1 MGKFSYNK
9 RMFKFRRRKL
19 NVKLKWGLLPRVIIA
34 IAAGIVCGL
43 FFPDG
48 LVRVVITFNELFG
61 NFLGFIIPLLIVG
74 LVAPGIAEL
83 GRGAGKLLFITAALA
98 YGFTLASGFFSYGI
112 SALTFPLLLDPSQEI
127 ASFAQVAELKPYF
140 VIAMPPV
147 MSVMSALV
155 LAFTLGLGMAV
166 IQGSRLKGIMLDLR
180 DIIDKVIVKI
190 IIPLLPLYIFG
201 IFLNMTVNGQ
211 AVKVLGVFAQIIVI
225 IFAITAAMLLMQFI
239 LAGIIGGKN
248 PFFMLKNMLVAYATA
263 LGTQSSAATIPVTL
277 RQTIKIGVREEVAG
291 FVVPLCATI
300 HLSGSTMKIVACALA
315 IIIMSGQA
323 VSLEQFAGFIC
334 MLGVT
339 MVAAPGVPGGAIMAA
354 LGVLESMLGFGQPE
368 LALMIALYIAMDS
381 FGTACNVTGDGAIA
395 VIVDKIYSR
404 KKPASATQ
412 PVSTENMVTNS

>member
-1 MGKFSYNK
+1 ML
-9 RMFKFRRRKL
+9 KFRRRKL
-19 NVKLKWGLLPRVIIA
+19 NLKLKWGLLPRVIFA

-43 FFPDG
+43 FVPNWA
-48 LVRVVITFNELFG
+48 VRIVLTFNDLFG

-83 GRGAGKLLFITAALA
+83 GRNAGKLLFITAALA
-98 YGFTLASGFFSYGI
+98 YGFTLASGFFSYAV
-112 SALTFPLLLDPSQEI
+112 SAFTFPHLLNPQAGI
-127 ASFAQVAELKPYF
+127 TSFGQVAELKPYF

-147 MSVMSALV
+147 FSVMSALV
-155 LAFTLGLGMAV
+155 LAFVLGLGMAV

-180 DIIDKVIVKI
+180 DIIDKVIVKV
-190 IIPLLPLYIFG
+190 IIPLLPVYIFG
-201 IFLNMTVNGQ
+201 IFMNMTVSGQ

-239 LAGIIGGKN
+239 VAGIIGQKN
-248 PFFMLKNMLVAYATA
+248 PFGMLKHMLVAYATA

-277 RQTIKIGVREEVAG
+277 RQAIKIGVREEIAG
-291 FVVPLCATI
+291 FVIPLCATI

-315 IIIMSGQA
+315 IVIMSGQP
-323 VSLEQFAGFIC
+323 VDLNQFAGFIC

-395 VIVDKIYSR
+395 VIVDKIYTR
-404 KKPASATQ
+404 KN
-412 PVSTENMVTNS
+412 PVKVPLP